1 MISRRQ
7 FLRFVATSGAAGAA
21 ATGYAFAEPLLDLK
35 ITRYDFTPK
44 RWPNG
49 FTLKIAALADLH
61 ASEPVMGI
69 DRIRSIVDQT
79 NALGADLI
87 VLLGDYVCSRS
98 VWREPVDPKD
108 WASALAQ
115 LRAPLGVHAILGNH
129 EFWDDRA
136 FQQAGGGVP
145 FGRRALEDVGIPVY
159 ENDVARLRKDGEPF
173 WLAGLGDQL
182 AYMMIPRRL
191 RRGRPIGVD
200 DLSGTLGKV
209 TDDAPVI
216 LLAHEP
222 DIAPRVPERV
232 SLILSGHTHG
242 GQVRL
247 FGWSPL
253 VPSEF
258 GNRFAYG
265 HVREQCDIIISGGLG
280 CSIAPVRIGVPP
292 EIVFVTL
299 GASTG
304 EGVADRPVRRL

>member
-7 FLRFVATSGAAGAA
+7 FLRFVATSGVAGAA
-21 ATGYAFAEPLLDLK
+21 TTGYAFAEPFLDLK

-44 RWPNG
+44 RWPVG
-49 FTLKIAALADLH
+49 FKLKIAALADLH

-79 NALGADLI
+79 NALGADVI
-87 VLLGDYVCSRS
+87 VLLGDYVCGRS

-182 AYMMIPRRL
+182 AYMIPRRL

-209 TDDAPVI
+209 TDNAPVI

-292 EIVFVTL
+292 EIVLVTL
-299 GASTG
+299 GGSAA

>member
-7 FLRFVATSGAAGAA
+7 FLRFTATLGLAGAA
-21 ATGYAFAEPLLDLK
+21 TASYAFAEPLGLGV
-35 ITRYDFTPK
+35 TRYNFTPK

-49 FTLKIAALADLH
+49 LKLKIAALADLH
-61 ASEPVMGI
+61 ASEPFMGI
-69 DRIRSIVDQT
+69 DRIGAIVDQT

-87 VLLGDYVCSRS
+87 VLLGDYICRRS
-98 VWREPVDPKD
+98 VWREPVPPKD

-136 FQQAGGGVP
+136 FMEARVGVP
-145 FGRRALEDVGIPVY
+145 FAKRALDDVGIPVY
-159 ENDVARLRKDGEPF
+159 ENDVVRLRKDGEPF

-182 AYMMIPRRL
+182 AYMMIPRRQRL
-191 RRGRPIGVD
+191 GRRVGVD
-200 DLSGTLGKV
+200 DLAGTLAKV

-222 DIAPRVPERV
+222 DIAVRVPDRV
-232 SLILSGHTHG
+232 SLTLSGHTHG

-253 VPSEF
+253 VPSDF

-265 HVREQCDIIISGGLG
+265 HVRQPCDIIISGGLG

-292 EIVFVTL
+292 EIVLVTL
-299 GASTG
+299 GGTNA
-304 EGVADRPVRRL
+304 A

>member
-1 MISRRQ
+1 MISRRG
-7 FLRFVATSGAAGAA
+7 FLRLVATLGAAGAA
-21 ATGYAFAEPLLDLK
+21 TASHAFAEPLGLAV
-35 ITRYDFTPK
+35 TRYNFTPK
-44 RWPNG
+44 RWPSG
-49 FTLKIAALADLH
+49 LKLKIAALADLH
-61 ASEPVMGI
+61 ASEPFMGV
-69 DRIRSIVDQT
+69 DRIRAIVDQT
-79 NALGADLI
+79 NALGADVI
-87 VLLGDYVCSRS
+87 VLLGDYICRRS
-98 VWREPVDPKD
+98 IWREPVDPKD

-115 LRAPLGVHAILGNH
+115 LRAPLGIHAILGNH

-136 FQQAGGGVP
+136 FLEARSGVP

-159 ENDVARLRKDGEPF
+159 ENDVVRLRKGGEPF

-191 RRGRPIGVD
+191 RQGRRIGVD
-200 DLSGTLGKV
+200 DLTGTLAKV

-232 SLILSGHTHG
+232 SLTLSGHTHG

-258 GNRFAYG
+258 GNRYAYG
-265 HVREQCDIIISGGLG
+265 LVREQCDIVISGGLG

-292 EIVFVTL
+292 EIVLVTL
-299 GASTG
+299 G
-304 EGVADRPVRRL
+304 EADAA

>member
-7 FLRFVATSGAAGAA
+7 FLRFTATLGLAGAA
-21 ATGYAFAEPLLDLK
+21 TASYAFAEPLGLGV
-35 ITRYDFTPK
+35 TRYNFTPK

-49 FTLKIAALADLH
+49 LKLKIAALADLH
-61 ASEPVMGI
+61 ASEPFMGI
-69 DRIRSIVDQT
+69 DRIGAIVDQT

-87 VLLGDYVCSRS
+87 VLLGDYICRRS
-98 VWREPVDPKD
+98 VWREPVPPKD

-136 FQQAGGGVP
+136 FMEARGGVP
-145 FGRRALEDVGIPVY
+145 FAKRALDDVGIPVY
-159 ENDVARLRKDGEPF
+159 ENDVVRLRKDTEPF

-182 AYMMIPRRL
+182 AYMMIPRRQRL
-191 RRGRPIGVD
+191 GRRVGVD
-200 DLSGTLGKV
+200 DLAGTLAKV

-222 DIAPRVPERV
+222 DIAVRVPDRV
-232 SLILSGHTHG
+232 SLTLSGHTHG

-253 VPSEF
+253 VPSDF

-265 HVREQCDIIISGGLG
+265 HVREPCDIIISGGLG

-292 EIVFVTL
+292 EIVLVTL
-299 GASTG
+299 GGTNA
-304 EGVADRPVRRL
+304 A

>member
-7 FLRFVATSGAAGAA
+7 FLRFTATLGLAGAA
-21 ATGYAFAEPLLDLK
+21 TASYAFAEPLGLGV
-35 ITRYDFTPK
+35 TRYNFTPK

-49 FTLKIAALADLH
+49 LKLKIAALADLH
-61 ASEPVMGI
+61 ASEPFMGI
-69 DRIRSIVDQT
+69 DRIGAIVDQT

-87 VLLGDYVCSRS
+87 VLLGDYICRRS
-98 VWREPVDPKD
+98 VWREPVPPKD

-136 FQQAGGGVP
+136 FMEARVGVP
-145 FGRRALEDVGIPVY
+145 FAKRALDDVGIPVY
-159 ENDVARLRKDGEPF
+159 ENDVVRLRKDGEPF

-182 AYMMIPRRL
+182 AYMMIPRRQRL
-191 RRGRPIGVD
+191 GRRVGVD
-200 DLSGTLGKV
+200 DLAGTLAKV

-222 DIAPRVPERV
+222 DIAVRVPDRV
-232 SLILSGHTHG
+232 SLTLSGHTHG

-253 VPSEF
+253 VPSDF

-265 HVREQCDIIISGGLG
+265 HVREPCDIIISGGLG

-292 EIVFVTL
+292 EIVLVTL
-299 GASTG
+299 GGTNA
-304 EGVADRPVRRL
+304 A